1 MSVPEF
7 TVRQVMQA
15 EPVAVSP
22 TTLVQD
28 ALNIM
33 NDRRIGALLVFDDPS
48 QLLGIFSERD
58 LLRRVVSAVPGWR
71 EYAVSD
77 WMTKNPHTISPDVDW
92 DEAVGMMAR
101 VRVRHLPVLEDGRVI
116 GLISNRALMVTRT
129 EYLNGKVDERTRALK
144 DANDQ
149 LLARE
154 AESVR
159 NLRA

>member
-22 TTLVQD
+22 TMLVQD

-58 LLRRVVSAVPGWR
+58 LLRRVVSAVPSW
-71 EYAVSD
+71 
-77 WMTKNPHTISPDVDW
+77 P
-92 DEAVGMMAR
+92 AR
-101 VRVRHLPVLEDGRVI
+101 CLKTATASMSYSTEPATERPLSCD
-116 GLISNRALMVTRT
+116 AL
-129 EYLNGKVDERTRALK
+129 
-144 DANDQ
+144 DQ
-149 LLARE
+149 R
-154 AESVR
+154 R
-159 NLRA
+159 